1 MKKVEKD
8 KRATIYARYSS
19 HNQKDVSID
28 QQIDACK
35 KWAAGHGYTLIPQI
49 YHDHAV
55 SGKTD
60 NRPEF
65 QRMLKDA
72 ESGAFSYV
80 IAWKS
85 NRMGRNMLQA
95 MLNEPRLNH
104 RGVKCRYVEE
114 DFADTAA
121 GRFALRNMMNVN
133 QFYIENMAE
142 DVIRGMMDNAKKCK
156 INGRIPL
163 GYKRA
168 EDGTYAVD
176 DTNAPVVQEIFK
188 RVIDGWSLTDIM
200 LDLNN
205 RHIKTGMG
213 REWRLQSFQTLLTN
227 KNYIGVYK
235 FNGIRVEG
243 GIPPLIAREE
253 FEKVQHILKSKGK
266 PRGVQRNN
274 KKYLLT
280 GKCFCG
286 LCGSPMGA
294 QCGTSKSGEKY
305 HYYMCNRRRY
315 DHACEKQNVP
325 RDALEDAVI
334 NTIRSELMSDEFVE
348 WIVSGYKKALSQID
362 TTDVDKLKAELAD
375 VNLRLGNILKAIEA
389 GIWNDQTQTR
399 MAELQATRNEL
410 EQQIRVEEIE
420 LPTENDIRQSLLDL
434 RNGDLA
440 DRTYMAELI
449 RVFVRAVYV
458 YDDNI
463 KIAFN
468 YGKEKNAP
476 GSGACSNQQLSG
488 SPAYQILNTFP
499 VFAIPFIR

>member
-95 MLNEPRLNH
+95 MVNEARLNDL
-104 RGVKCRYVEE
+104 GVKCLYVEE

-142 DVIRGMMDNAKKCK
+142 DVIRGMMDNAQKCK

-168 EDGTYAVD
+168 NDGTYAID
-176 DTNAPVVQEIFK
+176 DSGAAVVREIFQ
-188 RVIDGWSLTDIM
+188 RIIDGWSITDIM

-227 KNYIGVYK
+227 ENYIGVYK
-235 FNGIRVEG
+235 FNGIRIED
-243 GIPPLIAREE
+243 GIPPIITREQ
-253 FEKVQHILKSKGK
+253 FDAVQHILKGKGR
-266 PRGVQRNN
+266 PRGVIRNN

-294 QCGTSKSGEKY
+294 QCGTSKSGKK
-305 HYYMCNRRRY
+305 HDYYMCNRKRY
-315 DHACEKQNVP
+315 DHACEKKNVP
-325 RDALEDAVI
+325 KDALESAVI
-334 NTIRSELMSDEFVE
+334 ETIRSELMSDEFVE
-348 WIVSGYKKALSQID
+348 WIVGGYQKAISQ
-362 TTDVDKLKAELAD
+362 VDRTGIAALKSELAD
-375 VNLRLGNILKAIEA
+375 VNMKLDNILKAIEA
-389 GIWNDQTQTR
+389 GIWNEQTQAR
-399 MAELQATRNEL
+399 MTELTATRKDL
-410 EQQIRVEEIE
+410 EAEIRAEEIE
-420 LPTENDIRQSLLDL
+420 LPTADDIRQNLLKL
-434 RNGDLA
+434 RTGDLT
-440 DRTYMAELI
+440 DREYMAELI

-458 YDDNI
+458 FDDTV
-463 KIAFN
+463 KIQFN
-468 YGKEKNAP
+468 YGTEKNAP
-476 GSGACSNQQLSG
+476 GMGACSKEQSLG
-488 SPAYQILNTFP
+488 SPTYQILNTFP
-499 VFAIPFIR
+499 VFTIPFRW

>member
-434 RNGDLA
+434 RNGDLT

>member
-1 MKKVEKD
+1 MKKTPKD

-35 KWAAGHGYTLIPQI
+35 KWAASHGYTITQRV

-55 SGKTD
+55 SGRTD

-65 QRMLKDA
+65 QQMLKDA
-72 ESGAFSYV
+72 ESGAFNFV

-95 MLNEPRLNH
+95 MVNEARLNDL
-104 RGVKCRYVEE
+104 GVKCLYVEE

-168 EDGTYAVD
+168 DDGTYAID
-176 DTNAPVVQEIFK
+176 DANAAVVREIFQ
-188 RVIDGWSLTDIM
+188 RVIDGWSITDIM
-200 LDLNN
+200 LDLNS

-213 REWRLQSFQTLLTN
+213 REWHLQSFQTLLTN
-227 KNYIGVYK
+227 ENYIGVYK
-235 FNGIRVEG
+235 FNGLRIDD
-243 GIPPLIAREE
+243 GIPPIIARED
-253 FEKVQHILKSKGK
+253 FERVQQILKSKDK

-274 KKYLLT
+274 RKYLLT

-305 HYYMCNRRRY
+305 RYYMCNRRRY
-315 DHACEKQNVP
+315 DHACTKQNVP
-325 RDALEDAVI
+325 RDELENAVI

-348 WIVSGYKKALSQID
+348 WIVSGYKKALCQID
-362 TTDVDKLKAELAD
+362 ISGVEKLKAELNA
-375 VNLRLGNILKAIEA
+375 VNTKLDNILKAIEA
-389 GIWNDQTQTR
+389 GIWNDQTQAR
-399 MAELQATRNEL
+399 MTELQATRKEL
-410 EQQIRVEEIE
+410 ENQIRVEEIE
-420 LPTENDIRQSLLDL
+420 LPTEDDIRKSLLDL
-434 RNGDLA
+434 RNGDLN
-440 DRTYMAELI
+440 DRAYMAELI

-458 YDDNI
+458 YDDTI

-476 GSGACSNQQLSG
+476 GMGACSNQQSSG

-499 VFAIPFIR
+499 VFAIPFRR

>member
-95 MLNEPRLNH
+95 MVNEARLNDL
-104 RGVKCRYVEE
+104 GVKCLYVEE

-315 DHACEKQNVP
+315 DHACDKQNVP
-325 RDALEDAVI
+325 RHALEDAVI

-434 RNGDLA
+434 RNGDLT